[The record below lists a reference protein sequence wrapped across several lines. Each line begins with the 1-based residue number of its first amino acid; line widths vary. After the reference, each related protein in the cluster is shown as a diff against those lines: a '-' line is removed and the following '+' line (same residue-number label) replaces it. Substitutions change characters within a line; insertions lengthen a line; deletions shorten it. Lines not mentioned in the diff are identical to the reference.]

1 MKQWYAGMAVAV
13 LFVVLAVTVYAGPG
27 GMGRGMGSGMMG
39 PGGYAY
45 LNLSQ
50 DQMDKM
56 WQLKDKYYNDTRAT
70 RYQMFQKQVELRK
83 LYADPKA
90 DAGVIAAK
98 EKEVSSLRQQLYDKM
113 AQMRLEQEELPDPG
127 ADPETQRGAVRLW
140 TRPQRLR
147 PDVADDNRRGG
158 YSPAPDSFFERSFCL
173 TFHRRQSVSWPFV
186 CLRIDLI
193 PVFCRFDL

>member
-1 MKQWYAGMAVAV
+1 MKRWYAGAAVAV
-13 LFVVLAVTVYAGPG
+13 LMTALAVTVYAGPG

-56 WQLKDKYYNDTRAT
+56 WQLRDKYYNDTQAT

-83 LYADPKA
+83 LYSDPKA

-98 EKEVSSLRQQLYDKM
+98 EKELSSLRQQLYDKM
-113 AQMRLEQEELPDPG
+113 AQMRLEQRNFLT
-127 ADPETQRGAVRLW
+127 PEQIQKLNDAPSGYGRG
-140 TRPQRLR
+140 P
-147 PDVADDNRRGG
+147 RGFG
-158 YSPAPDSFFERSFCL
+158 RM
-173 TFHRRQSVSWPFV
+173 
-186 CLRIDLI
+186 
-193 PVFCRFDL
+193 

>member
-1 MKQWYAGMAVAV
+1 MKRGYAGMAVAV
-13 LFVVLAVTVYAGPG
+13 LITALAVTVYAGPG

-56 WQLKDKYYNDTRAT
+56 WQLKNKYYNDTQAT

-90 DAGVIAAK
+90 EAGVIAAK

-113 AQMRLEQEELPDPG
+113 VQMRLEQRNFLT
-127 ADPETQRGAVRLW
+127 PEQIQKLNDAPYGYGQGPRGFGRM
-140 TRPQRLR
+140 
-147 PDVADDNRRGG
+147 
-158 YSPAPDSFFERSFCL
+158 
-173 TFHRRQSVSWPFV
+173 
-186 CLRIDLI
+186 
-193 PVFCRFDL
+193 